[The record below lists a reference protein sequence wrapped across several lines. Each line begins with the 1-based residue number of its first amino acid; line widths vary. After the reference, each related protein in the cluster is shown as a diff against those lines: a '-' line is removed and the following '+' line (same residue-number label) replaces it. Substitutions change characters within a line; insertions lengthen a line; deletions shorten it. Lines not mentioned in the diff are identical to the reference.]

1 MEGILSEM
9 KLKLSWKTDISD
21 KKHVES
27 RGRGKH
33 IMEPLMKDSQEKLG
47 WNYKFALSFMA
58 NQSDT
63 CKWACLTNKP
73 NLTPR
78 GSVLTSET
86 SEQRSG
92 PNDSKFLPIHLMY

>member
-1 MEGILSEM
+1 MSEM
-9 KLKLSWKTDISD
+9 KLKLSWKTNISD

-92 PNDSKFLPIHLMY
+92 PNESKFLPTHLTY

>member
-1 MEGILSEM
+1 MDGIMSKM
-9 KLKLSWKTDISD
+9 KLKLSWKRDILD

-47 WNYKFALSFMA
+47 WDYKFALSFME

-63 CKWACLTNKP
+63 CKWACLTN
-73 NLTPR
+73 
-78 GSVLTSET
+78 
-86 SEQRSG
+86 
-92 PNDSKFLPIHLMY
+92 